1 MGYTSPVIGHAILG
15 DAIAAAGALVFKV
28 FEAFEAYAVFE
39 VPEATAASL
48 PLSAERLRDAILG
61 LGGIAGFLLLPMLG
75 AWLGLLLRF
84 LEGDRGSIGPRRGGF
99 STLTFARA
107 LLLTII
113 FVFVLFNWQRAVGE
127 LREVQLE
134 AAVIGPTLSGALVGL
149 GLWATYALAIRILR
163 TDYHRVRL
171 GGRRLGGLR

>member
-1 MGYTSPVIGHAILG
+1 MGYTSPVIGTAILG
-15 DAIAAAGALVFKV
+15 DAIVVASGLFL
-28 FEAFEAYAVFE
+28 EILEILE
-39 VPEATAASL
+39 VPEVTTGAAL
-48 PLSAERLRDAILG
+48 PLSAERLRDAIMG

-107 LLLTII
+107 LLLTVV
-113 FVFVLFNWQRAVGE
+113 FVFVLFNWQRAAGE

-134 AAVIGPTLSGALVGL
+134 ATVIGPTLTGALVGL
-149 GLWATYALAIRILR
+149 ALWATYALAIRVLR